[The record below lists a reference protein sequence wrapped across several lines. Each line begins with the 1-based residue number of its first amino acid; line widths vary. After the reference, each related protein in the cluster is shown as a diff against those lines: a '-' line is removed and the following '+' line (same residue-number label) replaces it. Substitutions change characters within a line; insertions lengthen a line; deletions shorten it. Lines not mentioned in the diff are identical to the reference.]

1 MFCFQRFD
9 TGILRGATS
18 LHWSAGAGHLEVC
31 QFLVENGAD
40 VNAKDDE
47 YDTLLY
53 THVLHTHMDIHW
65 NHLFRFLCNVSI
77 LVLSVEESRCNCL
90 LLKVTW
96 KFASFSLKREQT

>member
-9 TGILRGATS
+9 TGILRGSTS
-18 LHWSAGAGHLEVC
+18 LHWSSKQGHLEVC

-53 THVLHTHMDIHW
+53 THALHTHMDIHW
-65 NHLFRFLCNVSI
+65 NNLFCFVSFRF
-77 LVLSVEESRCNCL
+77 VLYYL
-90 LLKVTW
+90 
-96 KFASFSLKREQT
+96 

>member
-18 LHWSAGAGHLEVC
+18 LHWSSGAGHLEVC

-40 VNAKDDE
+40 VNAKDDK

-53 THVLHTHMDIHW
+53 THALHTHTDIHW
-65 NHLFRFLCNVSI
+65 NHLVCFVF
-77 LVLSVEESRCNCL
+77 CL
-90 LLKVTW
+90 TFFW
-96 KFASFSLKREQT
+96 NSQ